1 MTTSTGAAT
10 VSRRRAMT
18 RIAVRLFAVGMLAS
32 VTAACMTTTPAAVG
46 AIPSGHARL
55 KLTRADSWVFRAIPA
70 DVKVNG
76 REVASVWKD
85 SSTAV
90 DISAG
95 TNIIEIGN
103 WQHPGVWKTTL
114 NVKPSS
120 TYTIEISPRG
130 EGYAVALVGGLA
142 ASLVDAAINENA
154 GAFQG
159 RVSQ

>member
-1 MTTSTGAAT
+1 M
-10 VSRRRAMT
+10 
-18 RIAVRLFAVGMLAS
+18 
-32 VTAACMTTTPAAVG
+32 
-46 AIPSGHARL
+46 
-55 KLTRADSWVFRAIPA
+55 FRAIPA